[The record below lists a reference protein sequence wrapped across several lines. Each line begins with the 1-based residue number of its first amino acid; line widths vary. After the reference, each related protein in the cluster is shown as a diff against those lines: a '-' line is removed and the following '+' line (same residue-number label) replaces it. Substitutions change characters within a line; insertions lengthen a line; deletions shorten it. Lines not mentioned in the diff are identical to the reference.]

1 MDFGAIV
8 KVLGYLLLIEAGLM
22 VPSLLVALYYNGP
35 DKMGILISIFI
46 TLIVGFIMS
55 RVSKYRDEDIQGKE
69 GLAMVGL
76 GWLLVSVFGAFPF
89 VLTDVI
95 PSWIDAFFEIVS
107 GFTTTGASVVNVL
120 ESFPKGVLFWR
131 LFTHWIG

>member
-76 GWLLVSVFGAFPF
+76 GWLLVSVFGALPF

-95 PSWIDAFFEIVS
+95 PSWIDAF
-107 GFTTTGASVVNVL
+107 
-120 ESFPKGVLFWR
+120 
-131 LFTHWIG
+131 